1 MVSDVI
7 VERFR
12 IPKFQRNTGREISDH
27 FVPSRGLRAHFFDRR
42 DISDPSIHSSIDKM
56 FRQLLLLFV
65 LLSSSSALK
74 GSRTR
79 SRQLQDGPL
88 DKVPEPKAPPEV
100 TEPPIALPGKDD
112 KIPLPPPPK
121 AACKKKKKELKDPAA
136 KGLPSPPPPAPKE
149 GGEFQTAGS
158 EENPEPPAHPVPPT
172 PPEEPAEVIDPASLS
187 WCVDVRVNK
196 MGNCE
201 DLRSGVLPRKTE
213 RVSGRLSMEISS
225 DKEDAASEL
234 GRKLQ
239 EETSFVAVGCGV
251 RRLEDIIVAQ
261 QGDIV
266 EVEMQGV
273 NIGNMVLSDDGM

>member
-1 MVSDVI
+1 
-7 VERFR
+7 
-12 IPKFQRNTGREISDH
+12 
-27 FVPSRGLRAHFFDRR
+27 
-42 DISDPSIHSSIDKM
+42 M
-56 FRQLLLLFV
+56 FRQLLLVFV
-65 LLSSSSALK
+65 ILSPSSALK

-88 DKVPEPKAPPEV
+88 DKVPEPKGPPEV

-136 KGLPSPPPPAPKE
+136 KGLPPPPPPKD
-149 GGEFQTAGS
+149 GGESQTGGS
-158 EENPEPPAHPVPPT
+158 EESPEPPAHPVAPT
-172 PPEEPAEVIDPASLS
+172 PPEEQTEVIDPASLP
-187 WCVDVRVNK
+187 WCVDVKVNK

-239 EETSFVAVGCGV
+239 EETSFVAVGCGG
-251 RRLEDIIVAQ
+251 RRLEDIVVAQ
-261 QGDIV
+261 QGDII
-266 EVEMQGV
+266 EVEMQAV